1 MPPSP
6 LLLQLKN
13 SRFSMTKAE
22 SLIVDK
28 IIENPSYFV
37 RASAREFSTST
48 GVSDASVIR
57 FCQKY
62 SALGYQEFKAQLH
75 KELMISS
82 QGEKRAISPDIYIE
96 DDLDSTVE
104 KVESII
110 NYSVR
115 DTKALLV
122 TESLQQAVDALE
134 KANRLFFIGLGGSGL
149 SAIEAGYKF
158 NRIGFDANSFN
169 EKHTMYYKIQY
180 TKPDDFVVVISHSGE
195 SEDMIKAA
203 QTAQQ
208 NGSTIV
214 AITQNANST
223 IGKLSHIVLQNSS
236 QGELY
241 QGDSIGTRISQMY
254 LLDILYTETLK
265 HCFENVKSSKINI
278 RSKIN

>member
-1 MPPSP
+1 
-6 LLLQLKN
+6 
-13 SRFSMTKAE
+13 MTKAE

-37 RASAREFSTST
+37 RVSAREFSSST

-62 SALGYQEFKAQLH
+62 SSLGYQEFKEQLH
-75 KELMISS
+75 NELITST
-82 QGEKRAISPDIYIE
+82 QGEKQAISPDIYVE
-96 DDLDSTVE
+96 DDLESTID

-110 NYSVR
+110 RYSVR

-122 TESLQQAVDALE
+122 TDALKKAVVAIE
-134 KANRLFFIGLGGSGL
+134 KATRLFFIGLGGSGL

-180 TKPDDFVVVISHSGE
+180 TKPDDVVIVISHSGE
-195 SEDMIKAA
+195 SEDLLKAV
-203 QTAQQ
+203 QTVRQ
-208 NGSTIV
+208 NGATIV
-214 AITQNANST
+214 AITQNCHSA
-223 IGKLSHIVLQNSS
+223 IGQLAHIVIQNSS

-254 LLDILYTETLK
+254 LLDILYTEALK
-265 HCFENVKSSKINI
+265 HCFENVKFSKINI